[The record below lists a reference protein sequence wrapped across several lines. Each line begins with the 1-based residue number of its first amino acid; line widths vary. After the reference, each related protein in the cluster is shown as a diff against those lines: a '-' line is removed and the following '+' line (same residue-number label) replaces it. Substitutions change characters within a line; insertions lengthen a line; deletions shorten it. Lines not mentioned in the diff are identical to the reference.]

1 MSIIILGLILSISL
15 PTQFAFAHEKQLVSI
30 NGKPYLFVVGSIG
43 EPVYLNDKSGVELFA
58 YTPDPN
64 DPLSEDSNVS
74 KPIAGLEKTL
84 KVEVSAGPANKTLDF
99 EPDEENPAHYTATFF
114 PSAET
119 TYTYTLTGTVD
130 NTPVYISYSCV
141 PGGGEDDDDESS
153 GGNNTKTKLSQGVI
167 REQMVGGFS
176 CPMPR
181 DEVTI
186 P

>member
-1 MSIIILGLILSISL
+1 M
-15 PTQFAFAHEKQLVSI
+15 TNQE
-30 NGKPYLFVVGSIG
+30 
-43 EPVYLNDKSGVELFA
+43 LNSA
-58 YTPDPN
+58 YIPDPK
-64 DPLSEDSNVS
+64 DPLSEDSNVT
-74 KPIAGLEKTL
+74 KPITGLEKTL
-84 KVEVSAGPANKTLDF
+84 KVEVSAGPTNKTLDF

-119 TYTYTLTGTVD
+119 TYTYTLTGTID
-130 NTPVYISYSCV
+130 NTPVHISYSCV

-153 GGNNTKTKLSQGVI
+153 GGDNTKTVLSQGVI
-167 REQMVGGFS
+167 REQMAGGFS